1 MKKHLQT
8 RHLFVPIAT
17 LASVISPFVTCAI
30 GLNLSMA
37 TSYKMKFIYL
47 INQIVLPVIVSIA
60 FITFVWGIYSYFIA
74 GGASPDKRGEG
85 AKFIMYGVI
94 GFAIIF
100 SVWGLVALFSNF
112 FGLGGYSA
120 PTYPTL

>member
-1 MKKHLQT
+1 MKAPFSAI
-8 RHLFVPIAT
+8 RLFVPIAT
-17 LASVISPFVTCAI
+17 LASVISPFVTRAI

-37 TSYKMKFIYL
+37 TSYEMKFVYL
-47 INQIVLPVIVSIA
+47 INHIVLPIIVSIA
-60 FITFVWGIYSYFIA
+60 FITFVWGIYTYFIS
-74 GGASPDKRGEG
+74 GGANPEKRSEG
-85 AKFIMYGVI
+85 TKFIMYGVI

-100 SVWGLVALFSNF
+100 SVWGLVALLSNF